1 MLAALRLKGAGKEK
15 SPLTVTENKDFGDLG
30 GGLAER
36 LVGAA
41 WEATDYDSLCAAA
54 ATKRYT
60 NGRIRRALL
69 YLMAGVTRHDLL
81 APPAYLRLLGANEQ
95 GRAFLAQTRKSRT
108 VPVVTKAADVKALGE
123 AAARAQELER
133 IAQGLYALCLPQPV
147 LPAEL
152 AALPPKML

>member
-1 MLAALRLKGAGKEK
+1 MTIHSRLSIKLKIC
-15 SPLTVTENKDFGDLG
+15 F
-30 GGLAER
+30 
-36 LVGAA
+36 
-41 WEATDYDSLCAAA
+41 
-54 ATKRYT
+54 
-60 NGRIRRALL
+60 RRNDNV
-69 YLMAGVTRHDLL
+69 YYITRHDLL